1 MTDYSVTG
9 YNPNNA
15 YDTLYARPN
24 QNIVVSDSIP
34 QATTRTNYAK
44 VSHETPPDTFE
55 LSAESNVKKNKE
67 KGMSTGMKWLIGIG
81 ITAATVYGCIV
92 GHRAL
97 NKPSLEK
104 VAKNFSEIFRKDI
117 SKEEAQKLADRYK

>member
-15 YDTLYARPN
+15 YDTLYARQN

-44 VSHETPPDTFE
+44 VSLETPPDTFE
-55 LSAESNVKKNKE
+55 LSAESKIKRQICMDRNSNHIIVVILCPRC
-67 KGMSTGMKWLIGIG
+67 SLVC
-81 ITAATVYGCIV
+81 IT
-92 GHRAL
+92 
-97 NKPSLEK
+97 
-104 VAKNFSEIFRKDI
+104 
-117 SKEEAQKLADRYK
+117 